1 MTFLTPSIIKL
12 RYASGSEFDSNTIST
27 STGTVL
33 TLSDHSRSPLT
44 VNYELIEKSSRMA
57 DGTMRRYVVN
67 KKATFSCQWT
77 MLPTI
82 RSHVADGN
90 ADARDMKEFYDRYC
104 YAPLELEL
112 YYMTNA
118 SERGL
123 AVYPP
128 VQGSAT
134 YAHKESKAVYW
145 TSFSFEVVKRL
156 RNFDYWNVTSEFT
169 EI

>member
-1 MTFLTPSIIKL
+1 MTFLSPSIIKL
-12 RYASGSEFDSNTIST
+12 RYASGSEFDSNTTSV
-27 STGTVL
+27 STGTIL
-33 TLSDHSRSPLT
+33 TLSDHSRSPLA
-44 VNYELIEKSSRMA
+44 VSQEIIEKSSRMA

-67 KKATFSCQWT
+67 KKSKFSCQWDL
-77 MLPTI
+77 LPTI

-123 AVYPP
+123 AAAPP
-128 VQGSAT
+128 VKGSAT
-134 YAHKESKAVYW
+134 YAYKENKSVFW
-145 TSFSFEVVKRL
+145 TDFSFDIVKRL
-156 RNFDYWNVTSEFT
+156 RNFDYWNVRAEFT